1 MKTKLLSIAALL
13 SATLVWGS
21 TYVATKSSINMVDPV
36 ELLVYRFLVPAL
48 IIGLFA
54 RIKYGAVIWKNLKYG
69 LITGGV
75 MWLYF
80 IFQNVGLVYTE
91 ASNSSFLTGLFIVFT
106 PLISRL
112 LYKDKLT
119 YFESVV
125 ISTSLIG
132 MWLLTGGLSDLNS
145 GDMLSILAAVVFA
158 LYVVLSDRFVRY
170 NKINP
175 IIFSFQQFLVIG
187 SASVLWTLV
196 RSIAF
201 SVPIISTMDT
211 TTVSIVIYL
220 MIFPILIAFT
230 VLNIVQKYLESFEIS
245 IILTL
250 NTLFGAVFAWT
261 IGGEIATWN
270 DFAGGLVIMI
280 SVLMPLVAE
289 AVEEINLIRETRLA
303 HKSIPP
309 SKPGLVSKN
318 K

>member
-1 MKTKLLSIAALL
+1 
-13 SATLVWGS
+13 
-21 TYVATKSSINMVDPV
+21 MVDPV